1 MLELIVPD
9 ISGSS
14 TPDTICFENIFLR
27 TNPMRRAARR
37 DDNEKEIVA
46 AMREAGAYVKVI
58 NDEGLFDLLVSYRGE
73 TMLIEVKDGSK
84 PPSARR
90 LTDAEQKFH
99 DEWPGSDLYIVN
111 SVEEALAL
119 LRTCG

>member
-1 MLELIVPD
+1 
-9 ISGSS
+9 
-14 TPDTICFENIFLR
+14 
-27 TNPMRRAARR
+27 MRRAARR
-37 DDNEKEIVA
+37 DVNEGDIIK
-46 AMREAGAYVKVI
+46 AMRAEGAYVKVI

-73 TMLIEVKDGSK
+73 TLMIEVKDGAK

-90 LTDAEQKFH
+90 LTEAEQKFH
-99 DEWPGSDLYIVN
+99 DEWPGADLYIVN

>member
-1 MLELIVPD
+1 
-9 ISGSS
+9 
-14 TPDTICFENIFLR
+14 
-27 TNPMRRAARR
+27 MRRAARR
-37 DDNEKEIVA
+37 DSNEGDIIN
-46 AMREAGAYVKVI
+46 AMRAEGAYVKVI
-58 NDEGLFDLLVSYRGE
+58 NDEGLFDLLVSHRGE
-73 TMLIEVKDGSK
+73 TLLVEVKDGAK

-111 SVEEALAL
+111 SVEEAIAL

>member
-1 MLELIVPD
+1 
-9 ISGSS
+9 
-14 TPDTICFENIFLR
+14 
-27 TNPMRRAARR
+27 MRRAARR

-58 NDEGLFDLLVSYRGE
+58 NDEGTFDLLCWHNGRTLLLE
-73 TMLIEVKDGSK
+73 IKDGSK
-84 PPSARR
+84 PLSARR

-99 DEWPGSDLYIVN
+99 DAWPGDNLYIVN

>member
-1 MLELIVPD
+1 
-9 ISGSS
+9 
-14 TPDTICFENIFLR
+14 
-27 TNPMRRAARR
+27 MRRAARR
-37 DDNEKEIVA
+37 DSNEGDIIK

-58 NDEGLFDLLVSYRGE
+58 NDEGLFDLLVSYRGK
-73 TMLIEVKDGSK
+73 TLLIEIKDGSR

-99 DEWPGSDLYIVN
+99 DEWPGDNLHIVN

-119 LRTCG
+119 LGTCG

>member
-1 MLELIVPD
+1 
-9 ISGSS
+9 
-14 TPDTICFENIFLR
+14 
-27 TNPMRRAARR
+27 MRRAARR

-46 AMREAGAYVKVI
+46 AMREAGAYVKAI

-73 TMLIEVKDGSK
+73 TMLIEVKDGAK
-84 PPSARR
+84 PQSARR
-90 LTDAEQKFH
+90 LTEAEQKFH

-111 SVEEALAL
+111 SVEEALSL

>member
-1 MLELIVPD
+1 
-9 ISGSS
+9 
-14 TPDTICFENIFLR
+14 
-27 TNPMRRAARR
+27 MRRAARR
-37 DDNEKEIVA
+37 DSNESDIVK

-58 NDEGLFDLLVSYRGE
+58 NDEGLFDLLCWHNGRTLLLE
-73 TMLIEVKDGSK
+73 IKDGSR

>member
-1 MLELIVPD
+1 
-9 ISGSS
+9 
-14 TPDTICFENIFLR
+14 
-27 TNPMRRAARR
+27 MRRAARR
-37 DDNEKEIVA
+37 DANEGDIIK
-46 AMREAGAYVKVI
+46 AMRAEGAYVKVI
-58 NDEGLFDLLVSYRGE
+58 NDEGLFDLLVSHGPEGKRR
-73 TMLIEVKDGSK
+73 TLLIEVKDGAK

-111 SVEEALAL
+111 SVEEAIAL

>member
-1 MLELIVPD
+1 
-9 ISGSS
+9 
-14 TPDTICFENIFLR
+14 
-27 TNPMRRAARR
+27 MRRAARR
-37 DDNEKEIVA
+37 DANEQDIIK

-73 TMLIEVKDGSK
+73 TLLIEVKDGAK

-99 DEWPGSDLYIVN
+99 DEWPRDNLYIVN
-111 SVEEALAL
+111 SVEEAIAL

>member
-1 MLELIVPD
+1 MQY
-9 ISGSS
+9 
-14 TPDTICFENIFLR
+14 IFLR
-27 TNPMRRAARR
+27 KNPMRRAARR
-37 DDNEKEIVA
+37 DDNEKEIIA
-46 AMREAGAYVKVI
+46 AMRAEGAYVKVI

-73 TMLIEVKDGSK
+73 TLLIEVKDGAK

-90 LTDAEQKFH
+90 LTEAEQKFH

-111 SVEEALAL
+111 SVEEAIAL

>member
-1 MLELIVPD
+1 
-9 ISGSS
+9 
-14 TPDTICFENIFLR
+14 
-27 TNPMRRAARR
+27 MRRAARR
-37 DDNEKEIVA
+37 DSNEGDIIK

-58 NDEGLFDLLVSYRGE
+58 NDEGLFDLLVSHGPEGNKR
-73 TMLIEVKDGSK
+73 TLLIEIKDGSR

-119 LRTCG
+119 LGTCG

>member
-1 MLELIVPD
+1 
-9 ISGSS
+9 
-14 TPDTICFENIFLR
+14 
-27 TNPMRRAARR
+27 MRRAARR
-37 DDNEKEIVA
+37 DAGEQDIIK
-46 AMREAGAYVKVI
+46 AMREAGAFVKVI
-58 NDEGLFDLLVSYRGE
+58 NDEGTFDLLVGYTGTSGRFYTLLLE
-73 TMLIEVKDGSK
+73 IKDGTK

-99 DEWPGSDLYIVN
+99 DTWPGDNLHIVN

>member
-1 MLELIVPD
+1 
-9 ISGSS
+9 
-14 TPDTICFENIFLR
+14 
-27 TNPMRRAARR
+27 MRRAGRR
-37 DDNEKEIVA
+37 DANEQEIIK
-46 AMREAGAYVKVI
+46 AMRAEGAYVKQI

-73 TMLIEVKDGSK
+73 TLLVEVKDGAK

-99 DEWPGSDLYIVN
+99 DEWPGDNLYIVN
-111 SVEEALAL
+111 SVEEAIAL

>member
-1 MLELIVPD
+1 
-9 ISGSS
+9 
-14 TPDTICFENIFLR
+14 
-27 TNPMRRAARR
+27 MRRAARR
-37 DDNEKEIVA
+37 DDNEKEIIA
-46 AMREAGAYVKVI
+46 AMRAEGAYVKQI
-58 NDEGLFDLLVSYRGE
+58 NDEGLFDLLVSHRGE
-73 TMLIEVKDGSK
+73 TLLIEVKDGAK

-111 SVEEALAL
+111 SVEEALLL